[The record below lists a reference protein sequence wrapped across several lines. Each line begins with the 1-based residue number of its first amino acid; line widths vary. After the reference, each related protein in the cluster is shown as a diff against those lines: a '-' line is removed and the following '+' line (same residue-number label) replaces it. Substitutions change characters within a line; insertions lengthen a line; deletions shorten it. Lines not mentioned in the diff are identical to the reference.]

1 MSRVGIARN
10 SEEKLDLIRSDLDN
24 ALNEYLSKVD
34 ELSEG
39 GGDIQAKLKE
49 MYNATNAYR
58 NKAYKDLNK
67 AEEYVKSDFRT
78 GPLNKS
84 KILKEIVNKQYPDT
98 KKSFISAD
106 DHLRK
111 KISEVLNAKKK

>member
-1 MSRVGIARN
+1 M
-10 SEEKLDLIRSDLDN
+10 LFRSDLDN

-39 GGDIQAKLKE
+39 DGDIKSKLKE

-58 NKAYKDLNK
+58 NRAYKDLNK
-67 AEEYVKSDFRT
+67 AEELVKSDFRV
-78 GPLNKS
+78 GPLHKS
-84 KILKEIVNKQYPDT
+84 KILKELVNIQYSDA
-98 KKSFISAD
+98 KKSFITAD
-106 DHLRK
+106 DYLRK